1 MELRKRWLERLGWIV
16 LFLALWEGSVKAFHV
31 SRLLFPPV
39 EEVAETLYQGMVHG
53 DLIWQSLY
61 SVGIIGASLAVSA
74 ALAVVLALLST
85 WSNIFESLIDTLTS
99 LAHPL
104 PGLAL
109 LPLII
114 MWFGTGSG
122 AVAAIVVHSA
132 LWPVLVNLLSGFKSM
147 PSIYG
152 DIGRSL
158 SMNTVEITL
167 EIRLRASLAHLISGL
182 KIGWARGWRAFI
194 SAEMVFGAVGAK
206 GGIGWYIL
214 TQRTFM
220 NTAGLFAGIILVIII
235 GIAVE
240 DVLFA
245 SLERHTLVRW
255 GMKMNERSEGQC
267 WKSGI
272 FPKGFIYPKGKTRS

>member
-1 MELRKRWLERLGWIV
+1 MHKKWLERLAWIGLLLV
-16 LFLALWEGSVKAFHV
+16 LWEAGVKLIHV
-31 SRLLFPPV
+31 SPLLFPPV
-39 EEVAETLYQGMVHG
+39 EDVVKTLYEGIRKG
-53 DLIWQSLY
+53 NLIWQSLY
-61 SVGIIGASLAVSA
+61 SLWMIGLALAIST
-74 ALAVVLALLST
+74 ALAVFLALCST
-85 WSNIFESLIDTLTS
+85 RSRVFDSLVDTLTA

-122 AVAAIVVHSA
+122 AVLAIVVHSA
-132 LWPVLVNLLSGFKSM
+132 LWPVLVNLLSGFRSM
-147 PSIYG
+147 PSIYE
-152 DIGRSL
+152 DIGRCL
-158 SMNTVEITL
+158 SMTPTAITL
-167 EIRLRASLAHLISGL
+167 EIRMKASLGYLISGL

-220 NTAGLFAGIILVIII
+220 NTAGLFAGIILVIAV
-235 GIAVE
+235 GMLVE

-245 SLERHTLVRW
+245 ALEKHTLVKW
-255 GMKMNERSEGQC
+255 GMKHEERG
-267 WKSGI
+267 
-272 FPKGFIYPKGKTRS
+272 R